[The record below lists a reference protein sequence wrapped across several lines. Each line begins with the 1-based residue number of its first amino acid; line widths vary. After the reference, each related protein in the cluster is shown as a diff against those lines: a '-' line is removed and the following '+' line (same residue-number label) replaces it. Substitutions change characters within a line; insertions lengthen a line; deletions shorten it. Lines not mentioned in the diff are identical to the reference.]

1 MGFFKTLVLY
11 FSTLAVCFGIDL
23 IWLSLMNSRFYK
35 PRLAGLMSDK
45 VNWAPAI
52 LFYFIFIV
60 GMLVL
65 VVLPAVDKGSWLRA
79 TLAGGLLGMVAYAT
93 YDLSNLATLNNWP
106 AILTVV
112 DIAWGTV
119 LSAAVASAGYFIA
132 RAIS

>member
-1 MGFFKTLVLY
+1 MGLFKTLILY

-35 PRLAGLMSDK
+35 PHLAALMSDQ
-45 VNWAPAI
+45 VNWLPAF
-52 LFYFIFIV
+52 LFYVIFIV

-65 VVLPAVDKGSWLRA
+65 VVFPAVDKGSWVRA
-79 TLAGGLLGMVAYAT
+79 LLTGGLLGMVAYAT

-112 DIAWGTV
+112 DIAWGTA
-119 LSAAVASAGYFIA
+119 LSAGVASASYFIA
-132 RAIS
+132 RALS